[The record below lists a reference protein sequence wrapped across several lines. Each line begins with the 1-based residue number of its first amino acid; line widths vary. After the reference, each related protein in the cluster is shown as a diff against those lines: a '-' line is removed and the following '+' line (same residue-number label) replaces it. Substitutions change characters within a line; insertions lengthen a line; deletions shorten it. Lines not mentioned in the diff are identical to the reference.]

1 MYIKPSHF
9 QYQYSWFEGIMIFM
23 IIGFYIIFERLNGIF
38 ILHDK
43 VKIKLVK
50 FKIWKTRQ
58 RGYAM

>member
-1 MYIKPSHF
+1 
-9 QYQYSWFEGIMIFM
+9 M
-23 IIGFYIIFERLNGIF
+23 IIGFYIIFERLNGIL